1 MKTKLQVL
9 ATALIFFSIAMV
21 SCQKE
26 SSLQPST
33 VTEEESLTVSQEN
46 TAAEAEYDDITEIG
60 LSVGADLEAAASTNV
75 EIPGAPAGGGLNGRI
90 ELFFDLQFKV
100 GPCTKIDVSPDDSTF
115 PKTVTVDYGEGCIC
129 RDGKFRKGAIVFYF
143 TGPIRRPGS
152 VLTITLRNYFV
163 NRMHIEGVKTIK
175 NLTENGVHA
184 YSTLVLNGK
193 VTWPNGRGFSYEGSK
208 KVTQVRGSET
218 RTIRDDVYS
227 IEGRNKT
234 VYANGIT
241 VNKNTETPLIKPV
254 ACPWIVKGVLK
265 IKINDRVVYIDF
277 GNGDCDNKAT
287 LKWAASERDITLP

>member
-1 MKTKLQVL
+1 MKTKLQLL

-26 SSLQPST
+26 SNLQSTT

-60 LSVGADLEAAASTNV
+60 LSVGADLEAAASTSA
-75 EIPGAPAGGGLNGRI
+75 EIPGTPSGGGLNGRI

-115 PKTVTVDYGEGCIC
+115 PKTVTVDYGDGCIC

-152 VLTITLRNYFV
+152 ELTITLRNFYV

-184 YSTLVLNGK
+184 YSTTVLNGK
-193 VTWPNGRGFSYEGSK
+193 VTWPNGRGFSYQGSK
-208 KVTQVRGSET
+208 LVTQVRGSET

-234 VYANGIT
+234 VYANGVT

-254 ACPWIVKGVLK
+254 ACPWIVKGILK
-265 IKINDRVVYIDF
+265 IKINDRVLYIDF

-287 LKWAASERDITLP
+287 IKWAAGEKDITLP